1 MRRTTNACLTRA
13 NSLGLESTAE
23 ELIEVSSVEE
33 LMKSLAES
41 PSATILGEGSNVVLH
56 RHIKGRVIR
65 VRIRGIA
72 LKRVDE
78 SVYRVR
84 VGAGERWNELVR
96 CLLGRGIRGLENLS
110 LIPGSVGAA
119 PYLSLIHI

>member
-56 RHIKGRVIR
+56 RHIRGRVIR

-72 LKRVDE
+72 LKRVNE
-78 SVYRVR
+78 SV
-84 VGAGERWNELVR
+84 
-96 CLLGRGIRGLENLS
+96 
-110 LIPGSVGAA
+110 
-119 PYLSLIHI
+119 YLSLIHI